1 MSKIIKRKD
10 RRYDPFLFY
19 KTENLFCVLEAGSGN
34 ARKGPFMSLR
44 PSKAHFYL
52 YDRLRVRI

>member
-10 RRYDPFLFY
+10 RRYDPFLFK
-19 KTENLFCVLEAGSGN
+19 KTEDLFRALEAGSGN

-44 PSKAHFYL
+44 PSKAHFYF
-52 YDRLRVRI
+52 